1 MLSLKTASQWPLPV
15 RVACATLIG
24 ALVAA
29 LLHLAWLGG
38 LIADVQAAQG
48 EEARLRAGLL
58 QAQARAGQLAQ
69 WRLQQR
75 QAGAELARLEQQLS
89 DPQAMATLLSDIN
102 AAGQSRGVQFS
113 LFKPGVAQLQAHYVA
128 LPIAIQLRGGY
139 HAMGALLADLARLPR
154 IVTVHE
160 LALTAGKDRLLILDA
175 VLHAYRLPDA
185 RERAAQAASA
195 PKAATATAAAWQPLA
210 AMEVPPYEAAT
221 FADPFG
227 ALPVAPAAPAQ
238 GGVAAP
244 DPRRSR
250 EPLESVALPAMRMV
264 GSVRQ
269 EGRLS
274 ALLLAGER
282 VYRVAVGQ
290 YLGQDHGRVTQV
302 SEQALQY
309 RELLREP
316 DGGWRERRGSL
327 ALQKTGVAKA
337 SVPEDAPS
345 GDAP

>member
-1 MLSLKTASQWPLPV
+1 MLNLKTASQWPLRV
-15 RVACATLIG
+15 RIACAALAG
-24 ALVAA
+24 ALAA
-29 LLHLAWLGG
+29 AMLHLAWLDG
-38 LIADVQAAQG
+38 LLAAVQAAQG
-48 EEARLRAGLL
+48 EQARLRASLL
-58 QAQARAGQLAQ
+58 LAQARAGQLPQ

-75 QAGAELARLEQQLS
+75 QADTELARLEQQLP
-89 DPQAMATLLSDIN
+89 DQQAMAVLLNDIN
-102 AAGQSRGVQFS
+102 AAGQARGVQFS
-113 LFKPGVAQLQAHYVA
+113 LFKPGTARPQAHYVA

-160 LALTAGKDRLLILDA
+160 LVLTAGKDRLLTLDA

-185 RERAAQAASA
+185 HERAAQAALA
-195 PKAATATAAAWQPLA
+195 AKAAGAAAATALAWHPLA
-210 AMEVPPYEAAT
+210 VVEVPPYEAAA

-227 ALPVAPAAPAQ
+227 ALSVSPQ
-238 GGVAAP
+238 GSAAAP
-244 DPRRSR
+244 DPRRPR
-250 EPLESVALPAMRMV
+250 EALEGVALAAMRMV

-269 EGRLS
+269 DGRLS

-302 SEQALQY
+302 SEQALEY

-316 DGGWRERRGSL
+316 GGGWRERRGSL
-327 ALQKTGVAKA
+327 ALQKTGAAKA
-337 SVPEDAPS
+337 SVPEDAAP